1 MSIRK
6 GMHLLLI
13 SNDLL
18 KGTKGIQQKP
28 NVNCTDIQSFQTWVK
43 LNFQGAQDQGNKKK
57 NKNKK
62 HHKSI
67 QLK

>member
-1 MSIRK
+1 
-6 GMHLLLI
+6 MHLLLI

-43 LNFQGAQDQGNKKK
+43 LNFQGA
-57 NKNKK
+57 
-62 HHKSI
+62 
-67 QLK
+67 